1 MRHIVPIL
9 TLLVMLPLLAEAGN
23 GVPKRS
29 VILAGLDVDSMRVR
43 LDETDAQPLEGIW
56 YYPNEEMT
64 LGIERYRG
72 EHNIGYRIILLE
84 SPDINV
90 MPGTVIGYIAS
101 SAVDNK
107 YQLWLYSQ
115 RDNAFRSRYHVF
127 NRPGHFMRAFIIYT
141 VIVRRYKLY
150 VLIQR
155 ILDYDIRVRGLIV
168 LVADFVGDLPHAR
181 TCARPACPSPSL
193 SPPTASCPT
202 VCSRWILMQ

>member
-9 TLLVMLPLLAEAGN
+9 TLLVMLPLLASAGN

-115 RDNAFRSRYHVF
+115 RDKVTLIKPLQCVATLNDKATTLTFDPPHWKVKVRVNIARFLPTLFNGISIIPEKVDERLPIGFRKIYPEVPGSSKF
-127 NRPGHFMRAFIIYT
+127 NR
-141 VIVRRYKLY
+141 VRYL
-150 VLIQR
+150 
-155 ILDYDIRVRGLIV
+155 
-168 LVADFVGDLPHAR
+168 
-181 TCARPACPSPSL
+181 
-193 SPPTASCPT
+193 
-202 VCSRWILMQ
+202 